1 MFSKKQLKELSH
13 FCAYCGKAL
22 RDTNKTLDH
31 VIPQCAGGKSY
42 ANNIVI
48 CCKNCNLAKGNLDI
62 KIILNLI
69 IIKNLQGC

>member
-13 FCAYCGKAL
+13 ICAYCGKAL

-42 ANNIVI
+42 AR
-48 CCKNCNLAKGNLDI
+48 
-62 KIILNLI
+62 ILSVSNYDL
-69 IIKNLQGC
+69 